1 MKSIAI
7 IPARGGSKG
16 IPKKNIKDLCGKPL
30 LQYTIEAA
38 RNSRID
44 VVVVST
50 DCLEIKQVAE
60 LLGCRVIMRPDH
72 LATDTAGTLAV
83 LQHAVSQVDG
93 YFDFVVT
100 LQPTSPL
107 RTHVHINEAL
117 SLIENDSNAD
127 SLVSVVKVPHNFSI
141 SKQMLLNDN
150 YLLGEVKVKRRQDV
164 KVMYARNGAGIY
176 ITRTR
181 HLLKFI
187 FGGNL
192 LPYEMDKVASLDI
205 DDIEDWQLV
214 EKIIGSN

>member
-38 RNSRID
+38 RKSRID

-50 DCLEIKQVAE
+50 DCQEIRQVAE

-83 LQHAVSQVDG
+83 LQHAVSQIDE
-93 YFDFVVT
+93 YFEFVVT

-117 SLIENDSNAD
+117 SLIDNDSNAD

-141 SKQMLLNDN
+141 SKQMLLGDG
-150 YLLGEVKVKRRQDV
+150 YLVGKAKVERRQDV

-176 ITRTR
+176 ITRIKC
-181 HLLKFI
+181 LSEFI
-187 FGGNL
+187 FGGKI
-192 LPYEMDKVASLDI
+192 LPYVMDSITSLDI
-205 DDIEDWQLV
+205 DDIEDWVVV
-214 EKIIGSN
+214 EALMK